1 MEYLSWVV
9 TGVRAGKYVLYYLT
23 RLIVPPTMLQ
33 YQMGFQRMYFK
44 VVSSELW
51 SNDNMI
57 KKSKQWSNEQASTNS
72 LNKLKE

>member
-1 MEYLSWVV
+1 
-9 TGVRAGKYVLYYLT
+9 
-23 RLIVPPTMLQ
+23 MLQ

-57 KKSKQWSNEQASTNS
+57 KNQNSGPTNKLVQTVWTS
-72 LNKLKE
+72 LNNDINSAWTF

>member
-57 KKSKQWSNEQASTNS
+57 KNQNS
-72 LNKLKE
+72 GPTNKLVQTV

>member
-57 KKSKQWSNEQASTNS
+57 KKSKQWSNELASTNS